1 MIAVID
7 YDAGNIQSVIK
18 AVKYLG
24 ANVILTDK
32 EDEILAA
39 DKIILPGVGA
49 FPAAMASLKE
59 KGLVPVIKRAAKE
72 KPFLG
77 ICLGMQILFDRGF
90 EFEETEGLSLI
101 PGEVRPIDA
110 KGLKIP
116 HMGWNSLEIRKDCA
130 VTERIK
136 NGDFVYFVHSF
147 AAKTDAKYIASV
159 TDYGG
164 EIVASV
170 CNGNVFGTQFHPEK
184 SGETGL
190 DILRGFLGKETTL

>member
-18 AVKYLG
+18 AIKYLG
-24 ANVILTDK
+24 ADVILTDK
-32 EDEILAA
+32 EEEIMAA
-39 DKIILPGVGA
+39 DKVILPGVGA
-49 FPAAMASLKE
+49 FPAAMASLNA
-59 KGLVPVIKRAAKE
+59 KGLIPVIKKAAAV

-77 ICLGMQILFDRGF
+77 ICLGMQILFERGF

-101 PGEVRPIDA
+101 PGEVHPIDA

-116 HMGWNSLEIRKDCA
+116 HMGWNSLEIKKDCA
-130 VTERIK
+130 VTKNIK
-136 NGDFVYFVHSF
+136 NGDYVYFVHSF
-147 AAKTDAKYIASV
+147 AAKTDEKYIASV

-170 CNGNVFGTQFHPEK
+170 CNGKVYGTQFHPEK
-184 SGETGL
+184 SGGTGL
-190 DILRGFLGKETTL
+190 DILRGFLDIEVAL

>member
-24 ANVILTDK
+24 ADVILTDK
-32 EDEILAA
+32 EEEIMAA
-39 DKIILPGVGA
+39 DKVILPGVGA
-49 FPAAMASLKE
+49 FPAAMASLNA
-59 KGLVPVIKRAAKE
+59 KGLIPVIKKAAAV

-77 ICLGMQILFDRGF
+77 ICLGMQILFERGF
-90 EFEETEGLSLI
+90 EFEETKGLSLI

-110 KGLKIP
+110 GGLKIP
-116 HMGWNSLEIRKDCA
+116 HMGWNSLEIKKDCA
-130 VTERIK
+130 VTKNIK
-136 NGDFVYFVHSF
+136 NGDYVYFVHSF
-147 AAKTDAKYIASV
+147 AAKTDERYIASV

-170 CNGNVFGTQFHPEK
+170 CNGNVYGTQFHPEK
-184 SGETGL
+184 SGGTGL
-190 DILRGFLGKETTL
+190 DILRGFLDIEVAL

>member
-18 AVKYLG
+18 AIKYLG
-24 ANVILTDK
+24 ADVILTDK
-32 EDEILAA
+32 EEEIMAA
-39 DKIILPGVGA
+39 DKVILPGVGA
-49 FPAAMASLKE
+49 FPAAMASLNA
-59 KGLVPVIKRAAKE
+59 KGLIPVIKKAAAV

-77 ICLGMQILFDRGF
+77 ICLGMQILFERGF

-110 KGLKIP
+110 GGLKIP
-116 HMGWNSLEIRKDCA
+116 HMGWNSLEIKKDCA
-130 VTERIK
+130 VTKNIK
-136 NGDFVYFVHSF
+136 NGDYVYFVHSF
-147 AAKTDAKYIASV
+147 AAKTDERYIASV

-170 CNGNVFGTQFHPEK
+170 CNGNVYGTQFHPEK
-184 SGETGL
+184 SGGTGL
-190 DILRGFLGKETTL
+190 DILRGFLDIEVAL

>member
-24 ANVILTDK
+24 ADVILTDK
-32 EDEILAA
+32 EEEIMAA
-39 DKIILPGVGA
+39 DKVILPGVGA
-49 FPAAMASLKE
+49 FPAAMASLNA
-59 KGLVPVIKRAAKE
+59 KGLIPVIKKAAAV

-77 ICLGMQILFDRGF
+77 ICLGMQILFERGF

-110 KGLKIP
+110 GGLKIP
-116 HMGWNSLEIRKDCA
+116 HMGWNSLEIKKDCA
-130 VTERIK
+130 VTKNIK
-136 NGDFVYFVHSF
+136 NGDYVYFVHSF
-147 AAKTDAKYIASV
+147 AAKTDERYIASV

-170 CNGNVFGTQFHPEK
+170 CNGNVYGTQFHPEK
-184 SGETGL
+184 SGGTGL
-190 DILRGFLGKETTL
+190 DILRGFLDIEVAL

>member
-24 ANVILTDK
+24 ADVILTDK
-32 EDEILAA
+32 EEEIMAA
-39 DKIILPGVGA
+39 DKVILPGVGA
-49 FPAAMASLKE
+49 FPAAMASLNA
-59 KGLVPVIKRAAKE
+59 KGLIPVIKKAAAV

-77 ICLGMQILFDRGF
+77 ICLGMQILFERGF
-90 EFEETEGLSLI
+90 EFEETKGLSLI

-110 KGLKIP
+110 GDLKIP
-116 HMGWNSLEIRKDCA
+116 HMGWNSLEIKKDCA
-130 VTERIK
+130 VTKNIK
-136 NGDFVYFVHSF
+136 NGDYVYFVHSF
-147 AAKTDAKYIASV
+147 AAKTDEKYIASV

-170 CNGNVFGTQFHPEK
+170 CNGNVYGTQFHPEK
-184 SGETGL
+184 SGGTGL
-190 DILRGFLGKETTL
+190 DILRGFLDIEVAL